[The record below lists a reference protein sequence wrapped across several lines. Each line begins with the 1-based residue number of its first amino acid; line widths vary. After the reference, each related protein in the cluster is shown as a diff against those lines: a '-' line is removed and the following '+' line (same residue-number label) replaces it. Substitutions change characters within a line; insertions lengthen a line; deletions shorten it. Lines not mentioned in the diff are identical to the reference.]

1 MTEQQRERT
10 KQSFIVGSLTSSA
23 GVFLSKAIGLFYMVP
38 FTALATE
45 ENMAF
50 YSAPYSYYSILLQ
63 ICSAGIPFA
72 AAAVIAKYASRND
85 WKTVMLAR
93 KISKGILCVSGFVF
107 AVMFALL
114 SGVLS
119 RSTLGPLAEP
129 QDILIMQK
137 SFMILSLA
145 LFLVPLLSSY
155 RSFYQG
161 LKDLRVYAD
170 SQVIEQLGRVISL
183 LGLGFIAVRIL
194 HMASIYAVYMAVLA
208 TSIGA
213 MIAIFF
219 YDRYDRRNIG
229 HYRRLARA
237 QERSTVESTELL
249 KEILIFG
256 LPFLIG
262 SIVGNSQQLVNTR
275 YFVNVATELGMPYA
289 DAKLLYGIIQLQ
301 CDKLTSIPQVLGM
314 GFSAGIVPY
323 MTIALETKNYTQLRR
338 NVRECL
344 ETTLFIGMPVCF
356 IMLVLARPVYYV
368 MYGGANLDY
377 GEICLQ
383 VAAVLALVTTITPI
397 CSSMMM
403 TLKLRKESII
413 YLCCGFL
420 IKAATFYPMMKYT
433 GYTGAI
439 TSSIFCSL
447 SIIYLDLAKLS
458 SKFGVSYRQTGVYF
472 LRILTACL
480 AMNGGFAIL
489 RILGFTITE
498 ASRIK
503 ALIQLGVYGIVG
515 MVIYLAA
522 ANMLKIPQG
531 IFRKSLKEI
540 ADPYISRLR
549 RRS

>member
-1 MTEQQRERT
+1 MTEKQRERT
-10 KQSFIVGSLTSSA
+10 RQSFILGSLTSSA
-23 GVFLSKAIGLFYMVP
+23 GVFLSKTIGLFYMVP

-63 ICSAGIPFA
+63 VCSAGIPFA

-85 WKTVMLAR
+85 WKTVMAAR
-93 KISKGILCVSGFVF
+93 KISKAVLCVSGFVM
-107 AVMFALL
+107 AVLFALL

-119 RSTLGPLAEP
+119 RSTLGVLATPE
-129 QDILIMQK
+129 DIETMRK
-137 SFMILSLA
+137 AFMILSLA

-161 LKDLRVYAD
+161 LKDMRVYAD
-170 SQVIEQLGRVISL
+170 SQVIEQLGRVLSL
-183 LGLGFIAVRIL
+183 LALGFITVRIM

-213 MIAIFF
+213 MIAIVF
-219 YDRYDRRNIG
+219 YDRYDRQNIG
-229 HYRRLARA
+229 HYNRLARA
-237 QERSTVESTELL
+237 QTSEAVSSKDLLRELL
-249 KEILIFG
+249 VFG
-256 LPFLIG
+256 LPYFIG
-262 SIVGNSQQLVNTR
+262 SIVGNSQTLVNTR
-275 YFVNVATELGMPYA
+275 FFVTCATGLGIPYT
-289 DAKLLYGIIQLQ
+289 DARLLYGIIQVQ
-301 CDKLTSIPQVLGM
+301 CDKLTSIPQVLGI

-323 MTIALETKNYTQLRR
+323 MTIALENRNLTQLRR
-338 NVRECL
+338 NIRECL
-344 ETTLFIGMPVCF
+344 ETTLFIGAPVCF

-368 MYGGANLDY
+368 MYGGANLDF
-377 GEICLQ
+377 GEHCLQ
-383 VAAVLALVTTITPI
+383 YAAVLALVTTVTPI

-403 TLKLRKESII
+403 TLRLRKESII
-413 YLCCGFL
+413 YLCCGFI

-472 LRILTACL
+472 LRIITACL

-489 RILGFTITE
+489 RIIGFTITE
-498 ASRIK
+498 ASRVR
-503 ALIQLGVYGIVG
+503 ALLQLGVYGITG
-515 MVIYLAA
+515 MIIYLYA
-522 ANMLKIPQG
+522 ANLLKIPQG
-531 IFRKSLKEI
+531 IFRKSLSEI
-540 ADPYISRLR
+540 AQPYINRILH
-549 RRS
+549 RS

>member
-1 MTEQQRERT
+1 MTEKQRERT
-10 KQSFIVGSLTSSA
+10 KQSFIMGSLTSSA

-45 ENMAF
+45 PNMAF

-63 ICSAGIPFA
+63 ICSAGIPYA

-107 AVMFALL
+107 AVLFALC
-114 SGVLS
+114 SGILS
-119 RSTLGPLAEP
+119 RSTLGALATPE
-129 QDILIMQK
+129 DIATMQK
-137 SFMILSLA
+137 AFMILSMA

-161 LKDLRVYAD
+161 LKDMRVYAD
-170 SQVIEQLGRVISL
+170 SQVIEQLGRVLSL
-183 LGLGFIAVRIL
+183 LGLSYIAVKVLR
-194 HMASIYAVYMAVLA
+194 MANIYAVYMAVLA

-229 HYRRLARA
+229 HYNRLARSQDSEA
-237 QERSTVESTELL
+237 VDSRDLL
-249 KEILIFG
+249 KELLLFG
-256 LPFLIG
+256 LPYFIG
-262 SIVGNSQQLVNTR
+262 SIVGNSQTLVNTR
-275 YFVNVATELGMPYA
+275 FFVSCATQLGVSYG
-289 DAKLLYGIIQLQ
+289 DARLLYGIIQLQ
-301 CDKLTSIPQVLGM
+301 CDKLTSIPQVLGI

-323 MTIALETKNYTQLRR
+323 MTIALEGKNYTQLRR
-338 NVRECL
+338 NIRECL

-356 IMLVLARPVYYV
+356 VMLMLARPVYYI

-377 GEICLQ
+377 GEHCLQ
-383 VAAVLALVTTITPI
+383 FAAVLALVTTITPI

-413 YLCCGFL
+413 YLCFGF
-420 IKAATFYPMMKYT
+420 IVKAATFYPMMKYT

-458 SKFGVSYRQTGVYF
+458 SRFGVSYRQTGIYF
-472 LRILTACL
+472 VRILTACL

-498 ASRIK
+498 SSRIK
-503 ALIQLGVYGIVG
+503 ALLQFGVYGIVG

-540 ADPYISRLR
+540 AEPYLNRLTR
-549 RRS
+549 RA